1 MTIMRPLL
9 VLVLCLPAVSEAQD
23 PPALPIGATA
33 AGTLGSGG
41 SPARYRFEAT
51 GPGVL
56 TIAAHGGEDLTL
68 AVMDEDGQP
77 VPEGTADRDLNGDT
91 GAEVLSVILSAAGTY
106 LVEVRSNGG
115 SSASSFTVGASWV
128 AMAAFA
134 RPPDPDGRPSQA
146 RAVTIGTPHADQLH
160 PDSND
165 LWDWFVVRITQAG
178 TLAVVTRMDDGGDGD
193 LALEVYLGQ
202 KFTEPVA
209 QSDQDLQ
216 GNMGNESVT
225 VDVKTGD
232 VLHIKVRSLNTRGG
246 AVPYRLTVAR
256 VP

>member
-1 MTIMRPLL
+1 MFRRL
-9 VLVLCLPAVSEAQD
+9 VLVAAFALPTTLSAQT
-23 PPALPIGATA
+23 ALPIGSTA
-33 AGTLGSGG
+33 SGTLGSGG
-41 SPARYRFEAT
+41 TAAQYTFQAT

-56 TIAAHGGEDLTL
+56 TIAVHGSDDLTL

-77 VPEGTADRDLNGDT
+77 VPDGTADRDLNGDT
-91 GAEVLSVILSAAGTY
+91 GAEVLAVVLTAAGNY
-106 LVEVRSNGG
+106 RVEVRSNGG
-115 SSASSFTVGASWV
+115 SAASSFTIGGSWV
-128 AMAAFA
+128 AMPAFA

-146 RAVTIGTPHADQLH
+146 RAVTVGTPHTDQLH
-160 PDSND
+160 PDQND
-165 LWDWFVVRITQAG
+165 NWDWFVVRITQAG
-178 TLAVVTRMDDGGDGD
+178 TLAVVTRMDEGVEGD
-193 LALEVYLGQ
+193 LALEVFLGENY
-202 KFTEPVA
+202 TEAVA

-225 VDVKTGD
+225 VDVKVGD